1 MSLLFLMPVAIFLI
15 AAYVFKNSTDE
26 MAYLAASISLVS
38 LVISLFLA
46 PWQIQLLLLMLVL
59 LINTGQRSP
68 SNQQV
73 ESQTQEKSKLLY
85 RGANYELP
93 PVQQEGTSME
103 ITGKYRGRVWRSH
116 DVVNVPSEPQPFNL
130 KYRGVSVTNQK
141 ALVPVVKEPVPESTN
156 HNSESKAKMLLRA
169 H

>member
-1 MSLLFLMPVAIFLI
+1 MSLLFLMPMAIFLI

-46 PWQIQLLLLMLVL
+46 PWQLQLLLLMLVL
-59 LINTGQRSP
+59 LSNTGQRLP
-68 SNQQV
+68 SNQPV

-93 PVQQEGTSME
+93 PAQLEGTSQE
-103 ITGKYRGRVWRSH
+103 ITGTYRGRVWRAN

-130 KYRGVSVTNQK
+130 KYRGVSVSNQK
-141 ALVPVVKEPVPESTN
+141 ALVPVVKEPVQDGMNQS
-156 HNSESKAKMLLRA
+156 SESKAKMLLHA

>member
-1 MSLLFLMPVAIFLI
+1 MSLLFLIPVAIFLI

-26 MAYLAASISLVS
+26 MAYLAATISLVS
-38 LVISLFLA
+38 LVISLFIA

-59 LINTGQRSP
+59 FSNLGQRRP
-68 SNQQV
+68 SNQAV
-73 ESQTQEKSKLLY
+73 ESHEQEKSTLLY

-93 PVQQEGTSME
+93 PVQLEGTSME

-116 DVVNVPSEPQPFNL
+116 DVVNVPSEAQSFNL

-141 ALVPVVKEPVPESTN
+141 ALVPVVQEPQHDDMN
-156 HNSESKAKMLLRA
+156 HSSESKAKMLLHA